1 MAERGREGYE
11 NKRGGRH
18 RQQLFEQ
25 KASGP
30 SRCWRTKL
38 LHLRHGAVPS
48 VPIAPLSMRRVA
60 NAPEIVIA
68 SKARRKTRRERNIFG
83 VRKGEL
89 RKRKEI
95 GKPWQMIL
103 IFQIVVSLPFSS
115 AFFYKKTHFIFPF
128 FSMGPSSP
136 QAAPGAL
143 QARVRRRRVLREDRE
158 GGAGLWGRRRRRRR
172 RRRVLPLGGGRVCG
186 LAPSSPRARR

>member
-1 MAERGREGYE
+1 MVFFMFVRVERERGMAERGREGYE

-48 VPIAPLSMRRVA
+48 LPIAPLSMQRVA

-83 VRKGEL
+83 
-89 RKRKEI
+89 
-95 GKPWQMIL
+95 
-103 IFQIVVSLPFSS
+103 
-115 AFFYKKTHFIFPF
+115 
-128 FSMGPSSP
+128 
-136 QAAPGAL
+136 
-143 QARVRRRRVLREDRE
+143 
-158 GGAGLWGRRRRRRR
+158 
-172 RRRVLPLGGGRVCG
+172 
-186 LAPSSPRARR
+186 